1 MKRIL
6 IAGIVFGA
14 VALVAYL
21 STLGCCQL
29 IGKMGRPTPLS
40 RQLQLTSAQR
50 ERVAPLERE
59 FLAVKAETCS
69 RLCQKRAQLIQLLK
83 SKEADAAT
91 SDALVE
97 EIGREQIALEKATL
111 AHLLALRQVL
121 EPAQV
126 ERLMAQMTEEL
137 RTACSMTACGMTPGC
152 AITGKSSE

>member
-6 IAGIVFGA
+6 IAGAVFGA

-29 IGKMGRPTPLS
+29 IGKMTRPTPLS

-59 FLAVKAETCS
+59 FFAVKGETCS
-69 RLCQKRAQLIQLLK
+69 RLCQKRAQLIQLLR
-83 SKEADAAT
+83 SKEADVAT
-91 SDALVE
+91 SNALVE
-97 EIGREQIALEKATL
+97 EIGREQVALEKATL
-111 AHLLALRQVL
+111 AHLLALRQAL
-121 EPAQV
+121 SPSQV
-126 ERLMAQMTEEL
+126 EQLTAEMTEQL

-152 AITGKSSE
+152 AVTEKK